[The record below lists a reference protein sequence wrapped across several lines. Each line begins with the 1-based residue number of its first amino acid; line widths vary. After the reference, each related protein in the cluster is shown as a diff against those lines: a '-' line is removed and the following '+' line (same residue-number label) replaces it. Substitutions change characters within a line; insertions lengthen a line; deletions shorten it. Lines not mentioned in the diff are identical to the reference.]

1 MEGMKVVL
9 FCGGLGTRLR
19 EYSNTTP
26 KPMVTIGGEPI
37 LWHLM
42 KYYAYFGHREFIL
55 CLGYRG
61 DVIERHFAECAGTSA
76 VASSH
81 RGVRDCTFSL
91 PGTELGV
98 WKITLV
104 DTGLDANVGE
114 RLRSVEAYLERDA
127 IFLANYSDALSD
139 LSLPQYL
146 EHFQRQDAV
155 ASFACVRP
163 SQTFHTVS
171 LGEGGRVREI
181 RPASES
187 GLWINGGFFAFRR
200 EIFDHLGAGEDLVDA
215 PFHRLIARNQLIG
228 YRHDGFWACMDTLKD
243 KQAFDDMVARGEV
256 PWQVWRTT
264 PGSTAFHA

>member
-26 KPMVTIGGEPI
+26 KPMVTIGGEAI
-37 LWHLM
+37 LRHLM
-42 KYYAYFGHREFIL
+42 KYYMYFGHREFIL

-61 DVIERHFAECAGTSA
+61 DVIERHFVECAE
-76 VASSH
+76 ASSASSR
-81 RGVRDCTFSL
+81 RGARDHTFSF
-91 PGTELGV
+91 PGSDLGA
-98 WKITLV
+98 WKVTLI
-104 DTGLDANVGE
+104 DTGLEAKVGE
-114 RLRSVEAYLERDA
+114 RLKSVEAYLEDDA

-139 LSLPQYL
+139 LPLPRYL
-146 EHFQRQDAV
+146 EHFRRQDAV
-155 ASFACVRP
+155 AGFACVRP

-171 LGEGGRVREI
+171 VGDGGRVREI

-200 EIFDHLGAGEDLVDA
+200 EIFDYLRAGEDLVDE
-215 PFHRLIARNQLIG
+215 PFRRLIAREQLIG

-256 PWQVWRTT
+256 PWEVWRSA
-264 PGSTAFHA
+264 PGSSASHA

>member
-19 EYSNTTP
+19 EYSNTVP

-37 LWHLM
+37 LRHLM
-42 KYYAYFGHREFIL
+42 KYYAHFGHREFIL

-61 DVIERHFAECAGTSA
+61 DVIERHFVECAEASSA
-76 VASSH
+76 VSH
-81 RGVRDCTFSL
+81 RGMRGHTFSL
-91 PGTELGV
+91 PESGLGE
-98 WKITLV
+98 WKVTLV

-114 RLRSVEAYLERDA
+114 RLKSVEPYLEGDA

-139 LSLPQYL
+139 LPLPRFL
-146 EHFQRQDAV
+146 EHFRRQGAV

-163 SQTFHTVS
+163 SQTFHSVS
-171 LGEGGRVREI
+171 LGNGGRVCEI

-200 EIFDHLGAGEDLVDA
+200 EIFDYLHAGEDLVGE
-215 PFHRLIARNQLIG
+215 PFRRLIAREQLIG

-256 PWQVWRTT
+256 PWEVWRSA
-264 PGSTAFHA
+264 PGGAVSHA